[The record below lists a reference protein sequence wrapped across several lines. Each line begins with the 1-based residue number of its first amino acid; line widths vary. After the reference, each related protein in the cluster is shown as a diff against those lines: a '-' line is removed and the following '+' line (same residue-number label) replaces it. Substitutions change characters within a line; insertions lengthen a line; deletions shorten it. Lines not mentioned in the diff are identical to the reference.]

1 MQTALLAQLLCSAI
15 ETIANQALS
24 LSDKPANFAEKYQS
38 SAMALNLAE
47 LGFTLEFRYI
57 APKLLVTSPEPSSPE
72 QTISAQPIAQQTSAE
87 CTITT
92 SLSTLNEIRSE
103 HQLTELIKA
112 DKLDIVGDMKV
123 AQQFIALA
131 ESIEIDWASAIEVHI
146 GDVATHKLL
155 SLLASAKRKL
165 SFAKAQVSADM
176 SEYLLHEQ
184 QLVVS
189 APELNHFTQAV
200 ASSEQSTEQLAKRV
214 AVLTEKMAQLD
225 H

>member
-1 MQTALLAQLLCSAI
+1 MRTALLAQLLCSAI
-15 ETIANQALS
+15 ESIANQALS
-24 LSDKPANFAEKYQS
+24 LSDKPVNFAEKYQS

-57 APKLLVTSPEPSSPE
+57 ASKLLVTSPE
-72 QTISAQPIAQQTSAE
+72 QTIPEQTSAE

-92 SLSTLNEIRSE
+92 SLSTLNKIRSE

-123 AQQFIALA
+123 AQQFIGLA
-131 ESIEIDWASAIEVHI
+131 ESIEIDWATAIEAHI

-155 SLLASAKRKL
+155 SLAANAQRKL
-165 SFAKAQVSADM
+165 AFAKAQVSADM
-176 SEYLLHEQ
+176 TEYVLHEQ
-184 QLVVS
+184 QWVVS
-189 APELNHFTQAV
+189 ASELRHFTQGV
-200 ASSEQSTEQLAKRV
+200 TSSQQSVEQLSQRV
-214 AVLTEKMAQLD
+214 AALTEKMTQLD